1 MLTSIA
7 LTSRILGG
15 ISLTSGVL
23 ERVGP
28 DTRDAVAA
36 AAGDGIAPS
45 NDLVARWRYHRPQ
58 IETPYSNKPMIF
70 YGWQAGGLDYVFR
83 TETLKAEKP
92 RQYPVALRLQLEP
105 RDPDSVDVLRSIA
118 VSGTIDGQVAGSV
131 SIVVRSK
138 TTVPAEKTAAVKVA
152 TVKTSTVKTAAV
164 KSSAMKTSSMKTS
177 SMKTSAPETSAMGL
191 GSSNT
196 DRRGE
201 RDSNDGNSHQQFA
214 GHGDPP
220 FYIRDPISASDLPE
234 T

>member
-1 MLTSIA
+1 MLS
-7 LTSRILGG
+7 
-15 ISLTSGVL
+15 VL
-23 ERVGP
+23 PPEM
-28 DTRDAVAA
+28 
-36 AAGDGIAPS
+36 GIAPS

-131 SIVVRSK
+131 SIVVRSE

-152 TVKTSTVKTAAV
+152 TVKASTVKTAAV
-164 KSSAMKTSSMKTS
+164 KSSAMKTSAPE
-177 SMKTSAPETSAMGL
+177 TSAPETSAMGL

-196 DRRGE
+196 DWGV
-201 RDSNDGNSHQQFA
+201 SAIATTAAVINSLRVMGTLLFTFA
-214 GHGDPP
+214 
-220 FYIRDPISASDLPE
+220 IRFRHRTYRKLSEATLDAKIS
-234 T
+234 